1 MGEDGQWRKNYTK
14 SKHVGPICNF
24 LSKAAEN
31 GMGQLSR
38 MYSITGSRSHWD
50 TAKNVFS
57 VTGVVGYVGLSMYT
71 RRLVGLVYTE
81 ATCTVLYV

>member
-1 MGEDGQWRKNYTK
+1 MQL
-14 SKHVGPICNF
+14 S
-24 LSKAAEN
+24 SKAAEN

-57 VTGVVGYVGLSMYT
+57 VTGVHRL
-71 RRLVGLVYTE
+71 RRPLNVLVGP
-81 ATCTVLYV
+81 ASLY